1 MGHHT
6 RAAPGDRRVP
16 VPRPSRGA
24 RGSGVLSSAVV
35 VGLDWLPSHLVL
47 DGGVGTA
54 LIARGLDLGEEP
66 PEAWNLGHPD
76 AIKQVHRQFAEAGA
90 GAVQT
95 NTFGANRLRLC
106 SSGREDQVAALNR
119 AGVQLARE
127 AVPRGVLV
135 IGSMGPTGTVP
146 PPEGDA
152 DLVELEETFADQAAA
167 LADEQVDLLHVET
180 FYHPKEL
187 RAALRGCRAGAAGVP
202 VVASFSCGR
211 VGSGYASVLGFPPDA
226 LLSVALEEGAEGVGV
241 NCTLIPADMLALVE
255 RLVARAQVPVFAKP
269 VVAPHQGAP
278 LYPQEF
284 AAGAL
289 ALFGAGA
296 RAVGGCCGTGPAD
309 VAALK
314 NTLDAA
320 PRRMP

>member
-1 MGHHT
+1 MV
-6 RAAPGDRRVP
+6 A
-16 VPRPSRGA
+16 
-24 RGSGVLSSAVV
+24 
-35 VGLDWLPSHLVL
+35 LDWLPSRLVL

-54 LIARGLDLGEEP
+54 LLARGLDLAEEP
-66 PEAWNLGHPD
+66 PEAWNLRHPD
-76 AIKQVHRQFAEAGA
+76 AIMQVHRQFADAGA
-90 GAVQT
+90 GAIQT
-95 NTFGANRLRLC
+95 NTFGANRMRLATT
-106 SSGREDQVAALNR
+106 GREDQVGVLNR

-135 IGSMGPTGTVP
+135 VGSMGPTGAVP

-152 DLVELEETFADQAAA
+152 DLIELEEVFADQAAA
-167 LADEQVDLLHVET
+167 LSDSQIDLLHLET

-187 RAALRGCRAGAAGVP
+187 RAALRGCRAGAGGVP

-211 VGSGYASVLGFPPDA
+211 VGAGYASVLGFPPDA
-226 LLSVALEEGAEGVGV
+226 LLSVAIEERAEGVGI
-241 NCTLIPADMLALVE
+241 NCSLVPADMLALVE

-289 ALFGAGA
+289 ALFDAGA

-314 NTLDAA
+314 NTLDATL
-320 PRRMP
+320 P